1 MRERRHRHRGA
12 AWPAQGRLWRTLPR
26 LSPRSRWQQDLRAAS
41 AGLLSRAGVMQ
52 FDQMQRIGDFSLTW
66 GESLRWDDRR
76 QRLYFV
82 DIAAEML
89 HWLDGA
95 ERHCKVSS
103 SRLGRQDLC
112 SERG

>member
-1 MRERRHRHRGA
+1 
-12 AWPAQGRLWRTLPR
+12 
-26 LSPRSRWQQDLRAAS
+26 
-41 AGLLSRAGVMQ
+41 MQ

-82 DIAAEML
+82 DIAAETL

-95 ERHCKVSS
+95 EPPLQFQAPV
-103 SRLGRQDLC
+103 
-112 SERG
+112 